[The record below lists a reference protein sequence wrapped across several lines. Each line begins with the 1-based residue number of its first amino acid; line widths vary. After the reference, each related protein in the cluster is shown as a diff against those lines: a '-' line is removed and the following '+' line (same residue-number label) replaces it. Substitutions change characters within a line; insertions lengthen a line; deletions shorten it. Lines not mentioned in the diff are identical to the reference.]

1 MRRLR
6 AFFVAVVTW
15 LGIHPAQGGI
25 PVVLDNGELPSLAPL
40 VEQAKPAVVTVFAI
54 RPRSAQSTP
63 PGGSPGEA
71 STPGIGSGVIVDAKK
86 GIVLTSFSNVAGA
99 SELTVLLLDGRLLD
113 AKVVGGDPVTDL
125 AVLHVEAENLKA
137 LRMADSDG
145 LRVGDFVLAIGNP
158 FGVGKSV
165 SSGIVS
171 GLGRASSQAAT
182 FTDHIQTD
190 APINPGS
197 SGGALINLRG
207 ELVGIATGLLG
218 PVPVNVGIG
227 FAVPS
232 NTAFLVLVQ
241 ILEHGEVR
249 TGSQSRRGA
258 GAVHLDRPRC
268 ADRGC
273 ARGNACGGRGLAA
286 RRRSHRGGWQPGPW
300 IGADAQPSWIGTAW
314 WQGDAVGSARGRDSI
329 DGSETDAANDGRATT
344 EDRCSGYRLMTTR
357 EAIRFGE
364 LRAQLPALEHPMTE
378 AFLQLLQLDRESELR
393 SMQSIGDPPEGAG
406 MGDGPHAAEVV
417 EVERNHPVRYQTE
430 RRDSNVEPERWL
442 ACSGTRPCRAAPG
455 GALL

>member
-249 TGSQSRRGA
+249 RGFLGVTAQDLNPDVAQGLSISIGHGALIVDVRAGTPAEAAGLRRGDVVI
-258 GAVHLDRPRC
+258 AV
-268 ADRGC
+268 
-273 ARGNACGGRGLAA
+273 
-286 RRRSHRGGWQPGPW
+286 
-300 IGADAQPSWIGTAW
+300 
-314 WQGDAVGSARGRDSI
+314 
-329 DGSETDAANDGRATT
+329 DGSPVRG
-344 EDRCSGYRLMTTR
+344 SGQMRSLVGLVRLGGKVTLSV
-357 EAIRFGE
+357 
-364 LRAQLPALEHPMTE
+364 LR
-378 AFLQLLQLDRESELR
+378 
-393 SMQSIGDPPEGAG
+393 EGAIQS
-406 MGDGPHAAEVV
+406 MEVKLTQ
-417 EVERNHPVRYQTE
+417 PT
-430 RRDSNVEPERWL
+430 
-442 ACSGTRPCRAAPG
+442 TAAPPPRTDVRG
-455 GALL
+455 IDS